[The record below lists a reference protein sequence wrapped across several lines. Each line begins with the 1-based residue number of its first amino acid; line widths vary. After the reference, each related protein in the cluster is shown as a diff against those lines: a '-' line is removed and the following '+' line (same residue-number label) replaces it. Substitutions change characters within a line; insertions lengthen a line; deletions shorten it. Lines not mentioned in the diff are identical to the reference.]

1 MKKLSKS
8 QINIIT
14 DSIIYHSINDADT
27 VMLDETDLSIDIK
40 DEIISTLRNKAKR
53 YITKYIDFCN
63 VNDLIKEIRNV

>member
-1 MKKLSKS
+1 
-8 QINIIT
+8 
-14 DSIIYHSINDADT
+14 
-27 VMLDETDLSIDIK
+27 MLDETDLSIDIK

>member
-1 MKKLSKS
+1 MKKLSKR

-14 DSIIYHSINDADT
+14 DSIIYHLINEADT

-53 YITKYIDFCN
+53 YITKYIDFCI